1 MNDPFNLKRFV
12 NAQDAVYEDVLSELR
27 SGRKT
32 GHWMWFI
39 FPQLKG
45 LGRSS
50 TAREFGIAS
59 RGEARA
65 YLAHPVLG
73 PRLVECTRLVNLIEN
88 RAAEEIFGHIDTLKF
103 RSSATLFAEV
113 ADDPAVFEEALRKY
127 FDGHPDPLTL
137 AGLK

>member
-1 MNDPFNLKRFV
+1 MDDPFNLERFV
-12 NAQDAVYEDVLSELR
+12 NAQDAVYERVLSELR
-27 SGRKT
+27 SGCKT

-50 TAREFGIAS
+50 IARRFGIAS
-59 RGEARA
+59 RAEAEA

-88 RAAEEIFGHIDTLKF
+88 RAAQEIFGHIDTLKF

-113 ADDPAVFEEALRKY
+113 APDAAVFQEALRKY
-127 FDGHPDPLTL
+127 FGGHPDPLTL